1 MLRSIVWYGKFI
13 IDLVVITPK
22 LKKSATILE
31 KEGQQAYDDFVFPVV
46 EKWAAGRLVDSGADI
61 VIHNPERIPQD
72 INVLFVSN
80 HQGNF
85 DIPIFIAKIPKRVG
99 FVAKI
104 ETTKLPLIRDWMKA
118 IRCVFL
124 DRNDMKQSMKTIIE
138 AIGILKEGYS
148 MVVFPEGTR
157 AKGGPMGEFKAG
169 SFKLATKS
177 NVPIVP
183 VTICGSYKLMESNNN
198 KIKPAHVD
206 VYIHEPIVVA
216 GMSRE
221 EQNALHTRVEAI
233 VKSKLTEA

>member
-1 MLRSIVWYGKFI
+1 MFHSIAWYTKFVV
-13 IDLVVITPK
+13 DLIALNPK
-22 LKKSATILE
+22 MKKSKTILE
-31 KEGQQAYDDFVFPVV
+31 EQGQQAYDDYVFPLV
-46 EKWAAGRLVDSGADI
+46 EGWAAQRLADSGAEFI
-61 VIHNPERIPQD
+61 IHNQERIPEGT
-72 INVLFVSN
+72 VLFVSN

-85 DIPIFIAKIPKRVG
+85 DIPIFLAKIPKRVG

-104 ETTKLPLIRDWMKA
+104 ETLKLPLIRDWMAA

-138 AIGILKEGYS
+138 AIGFLKLGYS

-177 NVPIVP
+177 NATIVP
-183 VTICGSYKLMESNNN
+183 VTINGSYKVMEANGN
-198 KIKPAHVD
+198 KIKPARVE
-206 VYIHEPIVVA
+206 VFIHEPIEVI

-221 EQNALHTRVEAI
+221 EQNGLHTRVEEI
-233 VKSKLTEA
+233 IKSKLC